1 MQVFKSFV
9 FYCLVFSVFKISAQQ
24 GFMAGL
30 GPTYDFNNNAIGVN
44 SRLYYGPTEV
54 FCFGP
59 EVSFFPYQQIDDQY
73 EASILDLNLNAHY
86 IFELSHK
93 IGVYPLSGL
102 NYTIEKERLVN
113 ESNPDEEK
121 EIGLNY
127 GLGAHYN
134 LGKFFAFIEF
144 KGIIGKLSDEFV
156 TVGVIF
162 NLSNKKE

>member
-1 MQVFKSFV
+1 MQVFKIFII
-9 FYCLVFSVFKISAQQ
+9 YCLLFNILKISAQQ
-24 GFMAGL
+24 GFIGGL
-30 GPTYDFNNNAIGVN
+30 GPTYELNNDAIGIN
-44 SRLYYGPTEV
+44 SRFYYGPTDT

-59 EVSFFPYQQIDDQY
+59 EISFFPYQQINDQY

-162 NLSNKKE
+162 NLSSKKE